1 MGGSADRTAS
11 ARAAATERG
20 TCDQR
25 VNKANRMRRECSV
38 GFGPLRQT
46 DALAYTVEVWPV
58 GGLDIHS
65 CVFTVFVPEGHM
77 ERLQ

>member
-1 MGGSADRTAS
+1 MGKLMAS
-11 ARAAATERG
+11 ARAAVTEWG

-25 VNKANRMRRECSV
+25 VNKVNGMRWGCSV

-46 DALAYTVEVWPV
+46 DALVSTVEVWPV
-58 GGLDIHS
+58 RELDIHS

>member
-1 MGGSADRTAS
+1 MGKLTAS
-11 ARAAATERG
+11 ARAAATEQG

-25 VNKANRMRRECSV
+25 VNKATGMRWGCGV

-46 DALAYTVEVWPV
+46 DALAPTVEVWPV
-58 GGLDIHS
+58 RGLDSHS

>member
-1 MGGSADRTAS
+1 MGKLTAS
-11 ARAAATERG
+11 ARAAATKQG

-25 VNKANRMRRECSV
+25 VNKANSMKWGCSV

-46 DALAYTVEVWPV
+46 DALASTVEVWPV
-58 GGLDIHS
+58 RGLDIHS
-65 CVFTVFVPEGHM
+65 CVFTVFVPEGHI

>member
-1 MGGSADRTAS
+1 MGKLTAS
-11 ARAAATERG
+11 ARAAVIKRG

-25 VNKANRMRRECSV
+25 VNKANGMRWGCSV

-46 DALAYTVEVWPV
+46 DALDSTVEVWLARR
-58 GGLDIHS
+58 LDFHS

-77 ERLQ
+77 ERIQ